1 MTMANRKEERDSPP
15 RTGPAAR
22 ESAGPR
28 AVAGIDAGGATVAP
42 GEPGADHTGA
52 VYPRFL
58 PAGDGGLIVELGNV
72 VDEHI
77 NCRVIALDQRIAAER
92 IDGVLETV
100 PTYRSLLLLYE
111 PARIR
116 ASQLIARLR
125 DMMPFDE
132 VALTQPRRWVFPAV
146 YGGDFGMD
154 LDHVAQRHQMTT
166 EEVIQLHSGAEYRV
180 YMIGFAPGFTY
191 LGGLPPALATPR
203 RTNPRARTPAGS
215 VSLGGIQAAISSV
228 EVPSGWHMLG
238 RTPAR
243 TFDLRREQP
252 FLLKVGDLVRFRR
265 ISIAEFDRLSVHAEQ
280 GGLVA
285 ECAAGAVP

>member
-1 MTMANRKEERDSPP
+1 MTMASRKEERDSSP
-15 RTGPAAR
+15 RAGPA
-22 ESAGPR
+22 PR
-28 AVAGIDAGGATVAP
+28 KPA
-42 GEPGADHTGA
+42 ADHTGA

-58 PAGDGGLIVELGNV
+58 AAGDGGLVVELGNAI
-72 VDEHI
+72 DEHI
-77 NCRVIALDQRIAAER
+77 NGRVVALDQRIATER
-92 IDGVLETV
+92 IEGVLETV
-100 PTYRSLLLLYE
+100 PTYRSLLLLYD

-116 ASQLIARLR
+116 ARQLIARLR
-125 DMMPFDE
+125 GMMPFDE
-132 VALTQPRRWVFPAV
+132 VALTQPRRWVFPTA

-154 LDHVAQRHQMTT
+154 LDHVARLHQMTT
-166 EEVIQLHSGAEYRV
+166 EEVIRLHSSAEYRV

-191 LGGLPPALATPR
+191 LGGLPSALATPR

-215 VSLGGIQAAISSV
+215 ISLGGIQAAISSV

-265 ISIAEFDRLSVHAEQ
+265 ISAAEFDRLSAHAEQ
-280 GGLVA
+280 GEVVA
-285 ECAAGAVP
+285 ECVAGAAP